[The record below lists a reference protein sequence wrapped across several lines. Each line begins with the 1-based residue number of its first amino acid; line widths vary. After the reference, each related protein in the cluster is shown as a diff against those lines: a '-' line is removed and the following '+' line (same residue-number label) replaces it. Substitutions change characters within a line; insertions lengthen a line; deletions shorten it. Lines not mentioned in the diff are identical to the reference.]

1 MKKIWLTVLLSFLI
15 VLSGGTLVLAE
26 DYIDGGI
33 YKDSTAPLLT
43 NTVTYINTYDG
54 TVGTPMYFRLSRKTD
69 TIRLKLPNV
78 DTEGELYDASAS
90 FEVR

>member
-54 TVGTPMYFRLSRKTD
+54 TVGNPMYFRL
-69 TIRLKLPNV
+69 IQL
-78 DTEGELYDASAS
+78 
-90 FEVR
+90 